1 MSDAAFMVATAAVV
15 VVGVA
20 LRRLL
25 PQDGSAAALE
35 AQADQATG

>member
-1 MSDAAFMVATAAVV
+1 MSDVAFMVATAVVV

-25 PQDGSAAALE
+25 PRDGFAVPAPQSPAE
-35 AQADQATG
+35 